1 MLTLSVAMR
10 SHAYEG
16 QLIGV
21 ADGSPITPP
30 FLPLPVPQARVKRAR
45 STHPIDAT
53 SNTPTPSAEALAAAT
68 TLSTVATHQVPPS
81 QRSRNAVQST
91 LDLVPHPTHSQ
102 RRRLSEPPPVPPC
115 PNEQM
120 FPPLEDIYLQRD
132 SPNEVFIAG
141 NPKTAWGQHQHQQ
154 HLHKHQ
160 HHHQQQQQM
169 HHHMPL
175 PRKDLNDTSG
185 ITNNQP
191 KNTMITNPVDISPAA
206 ATVSVVTSTL
216 FPTSTRNLAR
226 RRLAPRLITTTT
238 HSL

>member
-45 STHPIDAT
+45 STHPIDAA
-53 SNTPTPSAEALAAAT
+53 SNTPANSAEALAAAT
-68 TLSTVATHQVPPS
+68 TLSTVATHQVLPGH
-81 QRSRNAVQST
+81 RNRNVPQPT
-91 LDLVPHPTHSQ
+91 LDLATHPTHSQ
-102 RRRLSEPPPVPPC
+102 RRRLSEPPPAPPC

-132 SPNEVFIAG
+132 SPHEVFIAG
-141 NPKTAWGQHQHQQ
+141 NPKTAWGQHHHQQYHQQ
-154 HLHKHQ
+154 HHQ
-160 HHHQQQQQM
+160 HQTP
-169 HHHMPL
+169 HHMPL
-175 PRKDLNDTSG
+175 PRKDLIDTSG
-185 ITNNQP
+185 KTDNQP
-191 KNTMITNPVDISPAA
+191 KNTMITNPDDISPAA
-206 ATVSVVTSTL
+206 ASGSVVRSRL
-216 FPTSTRNLAR
+216 YPTSTRNLAR